1 MLLRRE
7 FIGASAGAAL
17 CGLRAWQAH
26 AADRAPSMRI
36 AEIETVYWPD
46 GAQVPFSPNWT
57 WVRVQSDTGVS
68 GYGETYSRNAAQAE
82 MVHSHVARLLLKKDP
97 RDIERIWAD
106 LYHLFD
112 YQIAGGAEMRVLS
125 AVDLALWDLLG
136 KALDTPVYRL
146 LGGRANPRIRVYN
159 TCHGQ
164 DFMKD
169 AQGIMRGL
177 IDRYG
182 VKAIKIWPFDAMGRR
197 NKGQFITPADI
208 EEAIVP
214 LKKLRDA
221 FGHEIEILLEFH
233 SLWNVPSAIKIA
245 RAVEP
250 YKPMW
255 LEDMLLPG
263 NFAQY
268 RELSLPTP
276 IPLTIG
282 ERMAGKLQF
291 QSLLDSRAAKYV
303 MFDVCWCGGLT
314 EAKKIAAM
322 ADASQLPVA
331 AHTAG
336 GPLLFYASTQLST
349 SCPNVAIQESV
360 QPSYE
365 KRFPQVVENPV
376 VPRDGFITAPEEP
389 GLGMRI
395 KPEVWNHPAAI
406 RRVSKAS

>member
-1 MLLRRE
+1 MFHRRD
-7 FIGASAGAAL
+7 FIASAAAAAL
-17 CGLRAWQAH
+17 ARAATG
-26 AADRAPSMRI
+26 APAMRI
-36 AEIETVYWPD
+36 AAIETLYWPD
-46 GAQVPFSPNWT
+46 SAHVPFSPNWT
-57 WVRVQSDTGVS
+57 WVRIISDRGVS
-68 GYGETYSRNAAQAE
+68 GVGETYSRNPVQAE
-82 MVHSHVARLLLKKDP
+82 LIHTAVAGMLLKRDP

-106 LYHLFD
+106 LYHRFD
-112 YQIAGGAEMRVLS
+112 YQVAGGAEMRVLS

-136 KALDTPVYRL
+136 KALDAPVHRL
-146 LGGRANPRIRVYN
+146 LGGKANPRIRVYN

-169 AQGIMRGL
+169 PVGIMRGL
-177 IDRYG
+177 MDRYG
-182 VKAIKIWPFDAMGRR
+182 VQAIKIWPFDAAGRR
-197 NKGQFITPADI
+197 AGGQYITPAGI
-208 EEAIVP
+208 EEGLAPVRR
-214 LKKLRDA
+214 LRDS
-221 FGHEIEILLEFH
+221 FGGAIDILLEFH
-233 SLWNVPSAIKIA
+233 SLWNLPAAAAIA
-245 RAVEP
+245 RALEP

-268 RELSLPTP
+268 RQLAEATP

-303 MFDVCWCGGLT
+303 MFDVCWCGGMT

-322 ADASQLPVA
+322 ADAHQLPVA
-331 AHTAG
+331 PHTAG
-336 GPLLFYASTQLST
+336 GPLLYYASTQLSA

-365 KRFPQVVENPV
+365 TRFPQIAENAL
-376 VPRDGFITAPEEP
+376 VPRDGYITAPEEP

-395 KPEVWNHPAAI
+395 KSEIWNHPAAV
-406 RRVSKAS
+406 RRVSKA